1 MDLGRSEHDDWG
13 PCEVEDVNS
22 GQRYLMYPL
31 PVAWPGAGCFLY
43 ECQSCQG
50 RFEPAEWRGGCPTC
64 TGRKTRRRKR
74 R

>member
-1 MDLGRSEHDDWG
+1 MDLGRSEHDDGG

-22 GQRYLMYPL
+22 GQRYLMYSL
-31 PVAWPGAGCFLY
+31 PAAWPGGACFLY
-43 ECQSCQG
+43 ECQTCHD

-64 TGRKTRRRKR
+64 TGRKKRRRKR